1 MIGIISICIGCIGIR
16 RRGAIGKISWKLNI
30 VEPSIIK
37 SAAEFSGPLGGS
49 INELDV
55 QEN

>member
-1 MIGIISICIGCIGIR
+1 MIGIISIGIGCIGIR

-37 SAAEFSGPLGGS
+37 SPAEFSGPLGGS